1 MQPELVDQ
9 YIARVY
15 ALDPREQVHCVLAAV
30 RRCAPLAAT
39 WFDTQKLGSAHREY
53 TGCLDRWL
61 ARKASDKEL
70 EKAARPLDRRLNR
83 EIEDEQDL
91 PGAMAAHALL
101 DTEAIALGYSPEVGD
116 EIVRTA
122 VLFAAAAFTH
132 SENVPIEVDADRLSP
147 EELAFIEQ
155 WWQDCTKAVPAL
167 TE

>member
-15 ALDPREQVHCVLAAV
+15 ALDPRDQVSCVLTAV
-30 RRCAPLAAT
+30 QRCAPLAAA
-39 WFDTQKLGSAHREY
+39 WFESQKLGSAHRDY
-53 TGCLDRWL
+53 ASCLERRL
-61 ARKASDKEL
+61 ARKASDKDL

-101 DTEAIALGYSPEVGD
+101 DTEAIALGYSPEIGD

-122 VLFAAAAFTH
+122 VLFAAAAFTR
-132 SENVPIEVDADRLSP
+132 SANAPIEVDADRLSP
-147 EELAFIEQ
+147 EELGFIEQ
-155 WWQDCTKAVPAL
+155 WWSDCTKNVPAL
-167 TE
+167 ME